1 MDPFSP
7 FVSYLLDH
15 GQVLAAVLL
24 AFAIFVGMVLFFV
37 LRARSA
43 KRAKGSISISENSGP
58 TQTTVVSGVQADGD
72 VTVSPRQRNG

>member
-7 FVSYLLDH
+7 FISYLLDH

-24 AFAIFVGMVLFFV
+24 ALVICLGMVVFFV
-37 LRARSA
+37 LRIRTGRRGGGSV
-43 KRAKGSISISENSGP
+43 SISDNSGP
-58 TQTTVVSGVQADGD
+58 TQTTVVSDVEADGD